1 MQKGKYIFITIVIS
15 ILVISL
21 ILCVVSCKT
30 TDNSGVISSS
40 TTSEATTQ
48 GSTSTSQE
56 SVNTEANDRSQIKT
70 LIEDFGKVLVNVS
83 LLSPSDLLENDM
95 KKYYSPF
102 LSEEL
107 ILQWI
112 KDPPEALGR
121 LTSSPWPD
129 HIEVIELKKITADK
143 YEVNGN
149 VIEITSVEAEKGGYF
164 DKYEVNLTVERINT
178 KWLITR
184 VTKEA
189 VSVSETTSTQNQQQI
204 EYINTQYGF
213 SFSLPISWKEY
224 SIIITEWEG
233 SPIGGETIIEKGPII
248 SIRNPKWTQE
258 NPYQDIPIMVFTTA
272 QWESLQQEKFHI
284 GAAPIGPSELG
295 HNSKYVFALPARY
308 NFAYPAGV
316 EEVEKILEGNPL
328 KVF

>member
-1 MQKGKYIFITIVIS
+1 MEKGKGIFTAMAIS
-15 ILVISL
+15 VLVISL
-21 ILCVVSCKT
+21 IFCVVSCKT
-30 TDNSGVISSS
+30 TDNSSQE
-40 TTSEATTQ
+40 TAQ
-48 GSTSTSQE
+48 GSTSISQE
-56 SVNTEANDRSQIKT
+56 SANTEINDINQIKT

-83 LLSPSDLLENDM
+83 LLGPSDLLENDM
-95 KKYYSPF
+95 KKYYGRY

-112 KDPPEALGR
+112 KDPSNALGR

-129 HIEVIELKKITADK
+129 HIEVIELKKVTDDK
-143 YEVNGN
+143 YEVTGN
-149 VIEITSVEAEKGGYF
+149 VVEITSVEAEQGGYA
-164 DKYEVNLTVERINT
+164 DKYGVNLTIERIDT
-178 KWLITR
+178 KWLITG
-184 VTKEA
+184 VIKEA
-189 VSVSETTSTQNQQQI
+189 VSVSETTSTQNPQQI

-224 SIIITEWEG
+224 SIITTEWEG
-233 SPIGGETIIEKGPII
+233 NPIGGENVIEKGPII

-258 NPYQDIPIMVFTTA
+258 NPYQDIPIMVFITA

-328 KVF
+328 KVIIN